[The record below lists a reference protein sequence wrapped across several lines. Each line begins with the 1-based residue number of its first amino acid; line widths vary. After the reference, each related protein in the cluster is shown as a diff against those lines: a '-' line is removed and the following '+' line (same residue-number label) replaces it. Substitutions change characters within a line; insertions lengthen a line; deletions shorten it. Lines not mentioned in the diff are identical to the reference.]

1 MRRASVGVKR
11 CAPPHKPRSPLAKYG
26 STDTCRGV
34 MRAYALYR
42 YNLLKSR
49 YEK

>member
-1 MRRASVGVKR
+1 MRRTGVGVKR
-11 CAPPHKPRSPLAKYG
+11 PAPSHKPRSPLAKYAG
-26 STDTCRGV
+26 TDTCRGV
-34 MRAYALYR
+34 MRAYAQYR

>member
-1 MRRASVGVKR
+1 MRNAGRVS
-11 CAPPHKPRSPLAKYG
+11 PPLSPLTQYG
-26 STDTCRGV
+26 NTDTYRGV

-49 YEK
+49 YEEYGK